1 MCGIVGAVST
11 RDIVPVLVLGLE
23 RLEYRGYD
31 SCGVAVY
38 AQDGIPGL
46 RRARSTARV
55 AELAQQVANG
65 AVQGTLGIAHTRWA
79 THGAPALHNAHPH
92 FSHGTGND
100 AAHKAGPNGEIVPA
114 KPGRVALVHN
124 GIIEN
129 HDELRAALQGKGYV
143 FDSQTDTEVIAHL
156 IDSLYDGDL
165 FEAVQAAVAQLQG
178 AYAIAVF
185 CRDEPHRLVGARAG
199 SPLILGV
206 GKDGQEHFL
215 ASDAMAL
222 AGVTDQ
228 IVYLEE
234 GDLVDLQL
242 GKYWLLDK
250 AHKAVAPAQRPVK
263 TVVAHSGAAELGPYR
278 HYMQKEIFEQPR
290 AIADTLEGVE
300 GIVPE
305 LFDAQMNHA
314 PGSNAAHVFAK
325 IDSVLILACGT
336 SYYSGCAAKYWLE
349 SIAKVPTQVEVASEY
364 RYRDSVPNPNTLVVT
379 ITQSGETADTL
390 AALRHAKSLGMQH
403 TLTICNVATSAM
415 VRECSLAYVTRAGVE
430 IGVASTK
437 AFTTQLAGLFLL
449 TLALAQAKGR
459 LSEAEEA
466 RHLKAMRHLPA
477 ALQAVLA
484 LEPQIIAWSEDFAKK
499 ENALFLGRG
508 LHYPIALEGA
518 LKLKEISYIH
528 AEAYPAG
535 ELKHGPLALV
545 TGEMPVVT
553 VAPNDA
559 LLEKLKSN
567 LHEVRARG
575 GVLYVLADADTRID
589 SGDGLHVIRMPE
601 HYGELSPLLHVVP
614 LQLLAYHT
622 ACARG
627 TDVDKPRNL
636 AKSVTVE

>member
-1 MCGIVGAVST
+1 MCGIVAAVST
-11 RDIVPVLVLGLE
+11 QNIVPILVQGLQ

-31 SCGVAVY
+31 SCGVAVHT
-38 AQDGIPGL
+38 GGL
-46 RRARSTARV
+46 KRARSTSRV
-55 AELAQQVANG
+55 AELQAQVSAEKLD
-65 AVQGTLGIAHTRWA
+65 GTTGIAHTRWA
-79 THGAPALHNAHPH
+79 THGAPAVHNAHPH
-92 FSHGTGND
+92 FSHGTGAD
-100 AAHKAGPNGEIVPA
+100 SASR
-114 KPGRVALVHN
+114 PGRVAPVHN

-129 HDELRAALQGKGYV
+129 HEELRAALQAKGYV
-143 FDSQTDTEVIAHL
+143 FESQTDTEVIVHL
-156 IDSLYDGDL
+156 VESLYDGDL
-165 FEAVQAAVAQLQG
+165 FDALKGAVAQLRG
-178 AYAIAVF
+178 AYAIAAF
-185 CRDEPHRLVGARAG
+185 CKDEPHRVVGARAG

-206 GKDGQEHFL
+206 GQSHSENFL

-234 GDLVDLQL
+234 GDLVDMQL
-242 GKYWLLDK
+242 GKYWVIDRQ
-250 AHKAVAPAQRPVK
+250 HKPVQREVK
-263 TVVAHSGAAELGPYR
+263 TVHAHSGAAELGPYR

-290 AIADTLEGVE
+290 AIADTLEGVQ

-305 LFDAQMNHA
+305 LFGD
-314 PGSNAAHVFAK
+314 SAHRVFK
-325 IDSVLILACGT
+325 DIDSVLILACGT

-349 SIAKVPTQVEVASEY
+349 SIAQIPTQVEVASEY
-364 RYRDSVPNPNTLVVT
+364 RYRTSVPNPRTLVVT

-390 AALRHAKSLGMQH
+390 AALRHAQSLGMTQ

-415 VRECSLAYVTRAGVE
+415 VRECKLAYVTRAGVE

-449 TLALAQAKGR
+449 TLALAQSKGR
-459 LSEAEEA
+459 LSDDEEA
-466 RHLKAMRHLPA
+466 AHLKAMRHLPA

-484 LEPQIIAWSEDFAKK
+484 LEPQIISWAEDFAKM

-545 TGEMPVVT
+545 TSAMPVVA
-553 VAPNDA
+553 VAPNDS
-559 LLEKLKSN
+559 LIEKLKSN
-567 LHEVRARG
+567 LQEVRARG
-575 GVLYVLADADTRID
+575 GVLYVLADADSHLGSSEGI
-589 SGDGLHVIRMPE
+589 HVIRMPE
-601 HYGELSPLLHVVP
+601 HYGALSPLLHVVP

-622 ACARG
+622 AVARG